1 MAVRSGARKAWVDRM
16 SDVLNPVEVEQEIR
30 ALSNRIT
37 QGVRV
42 VSQKHEEHLRAERLY
57 DQAFARAYM
66 AAAGPAHERKYAA
79 ELATMHE
86 RELKDAA
93 EVVFRYSDR
102 QARALENELRAWQ
115 SIGASVRAMY
125 GTQQGVGR

>member
-1 MAVRSGARKAWVDRM
+1 MTTSTE
-16 SDVLNPVEVEQEIR
+16 VLNPVAVEQAIR
-30 ALSNRIT
+30 DLSNRIT
-37 QGVRV
+37 TGVRV

-66 AAAGPAHERKYAA
+66 AADGPAHERKYAA
-79 ELATMHE
+79 ELATITE

-93 EVVFRYSDR
+93 DVVFRYADR
-102 QARALENELRAWQ
+102 TARALENELRAWQ